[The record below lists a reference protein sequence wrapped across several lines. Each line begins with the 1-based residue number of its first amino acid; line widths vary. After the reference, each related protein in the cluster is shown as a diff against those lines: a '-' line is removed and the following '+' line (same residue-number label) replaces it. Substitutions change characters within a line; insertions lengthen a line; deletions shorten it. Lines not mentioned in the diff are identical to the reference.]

1 MITRF
6 WGRAIG
12 PVPLLSICLL
22 VIAGC
27 SGDNKMEDPA
37 GPGGSKTIY
46 TWMDVQSEAGGTQ
59 LVLTYGGSLVS
70 DAACG
75 SEFSS
80 EGWFQGGET
89 TICMERAN
97 DVTFLVT
104 EVGAD
109 YIRGNLNLNGK
120 VWFNV
125 GYWRHDRSAFEK
137 NGIILEDANGTLLIN
152 WPGAA
157 NVTNIRMRLV
167 Q

>member
-120 VWFNV
+120 VWFKRRV
-125 GYWRHDRSAFEK
+125 LETRQECVRKERHHPGRCQRNPTHQLA
-137 NGIILEDANGTLLIN
+137 GLLR
-152 WPGAA
+152 
-157 NVTNIRMRLV
+157 T
-167 Q
+167 